1 MTLSKVNEDVR
12 IKLRHLF
19 LQFQAEMSGRLEDST
34 TQILDE
40 FIQVCRENNLDHESL
55 WYEIE
60 DDLYPERRKDE

>member
-1 MTLSKVNEDVR
+1 
-12 IKLRHLF
+12 
-19 LQFQAEMSGRLEDST
+19 MSTRLEDST

-40 FIQVCRENNLDHESL
+40 FIEVCKENNLDHESL